1 MADRL
6 LRSISLRGLKTAVKG
21 SDYRKEALIS
31 YGIVIAGY
39 IILSIGAAA
48 GMIGNNLQGQFVPI
62 CVYVSLAISLNLVVG
77 ISGELSLGHAGFM
90 AVGAFTGIVVT
101 RVLESSVTFGPLR
114 LLIAIFVA
122 ALMAALAGFIIGIPI
137 LGLRGDY
144 LAIVTLAFGE
154 IVRNFM
160 NVLYFGLDDNNHL
173 LFAFNHT
180 IDGIENSQ
188 RIITGA
194 IGATG
199 VTKLASFTAAM
210 ILTLFTLFVVLNLK
224 NSKQGRAIM
233 AIRDNRIAGESI
245 GLNVKKYKLM
255 AFVVSA
261 SLAGMA
267 GCMFGQNYS
276 TLAPVKFNFNTS
288 VLILVFVVL
297 GGIGNIW
304 GGMIAAALLTVLPE
318 ALRQFADYRM
328 LTYAI
333 VLILVMICTYNPTIK
348 SRVGMFI
355 DKINPKKK
363 KKKGK
368 GGSKGSGSKSQ
379 AVKASG
385 SSGSSGSK
393 NSAVKSSGSK
403 KSSEKTGKEA

>member
-1 MADRL
+1 MAERL
-6 LRSISLRGLKTAVKG
+6 LRNISTRGLKNAVKG
-21 SDYRKEALIS
+21 NEYRKEALIS
-31 YGIVIAGY
+31 YGIIIVGY
-39 IILSIGAAA
+39 ILLQLGAMTGLIGR
-48 GMIGNNLQGQFVPI
+48 NLQGQFVPI

-90 AVGAFTGIVVT
+90 AVGAFTGILVT
-101 RVLESSVTFGPLR
+101 RVLESAIPSGNIR
-114 LLIAIFVA
+114 LLIALLAGAFTASI
-122 ALMAALAGFIIGIPI
+122 AGFIIGIPI

-154 IVRNFM
+154 IVRNFL
-160 NVLYFGLDDNNHL
+160 NVLYFGFKDGKLK
-173 LFAFNHT
+173 FAFNNT
-180 IDGIENSQ
+180 IDGVDTAD

-199 VTKLASFTAAM
+199 VIKTATFTTAM
-210 ILTLFTLFVVLNLK
+210 LLTLFTLFVVLNLK

-245 GLNVKKYKLM
+245 GLDVKKYRLM

-267 GCMFGQNYS
+267 GVMFGQNYS
-276 TLAPVKFNFNTS
+276 TLAPLKFNFNTS

-304 GGMIAAALLTVLPE
+304 GGIIAAALLTILPE

-333 VLILVMICTYNPTIK
+333 VLILVMIGTYNPKIRA
-348 SRVGMFI
+348 RVNMVI
-355 DKINPKKK
+355 DKIRPKKK
-363 KKKGK
+363 DTGRKGK
-368 GGSKGSGSKSQ
+368 RGRK
-379 AVKASG
+379 
-385 SSGSSGSK
+385 
-393 NSAVKSSGSK
+393 
-403 KSSEKTGKEA
+403 GKETA

>member
-6 LRSISLRGLKTAVKG
+6 LKSISSRGLKNAVKG
-21 SDYRKEALIS
+21 SEYRKEALIS
-31 YGIVIAGY
+31 YGVLVVGY
-39 IILSIGAAA
+39 ILLQLGAAV
-48 GMIGNNLQGQFVPI
+48 GFIGHNLQGQFVPI

-90 AVGAFTGIVVT
+90 AVGAFTGVVVT
-101 RVLESSVTFGPLR
+101 RVLEQSIEFGPAR
-114 LLIAIFVA
+114 LMIALLVA
-122 ALMAALAGFIIGIPI
+122 AFAAAIAGFIIGIPI

-160 NVLYFGLDDNNHL
+160 NVLFFGLDEKGHL

-199 VTKLASFTAAM
+199 VTKLATFTGAA
-210 ILTLFTLFVVLNLK
+210 ILTAFTLFVVLNLK

-245 GLNVKKYKLM
+245 GLDVKKYKLM

-333 VLILVMICTYNPTIK
+333 VLILVMIGTYNPAFRARITAF
-348 SRVGMFI
+348 V
-355 DKINPKKK
+355 DKFKPKKK
-363 KKKGK
+363 DKGK
-368 GGSKGSGSKSQ
+368 
-379 AVKASG
+379 
-385 SSGSSGSK
+385 
-393 NSAVKSSGSK
+393 
-403 KSSEKTGKEA
+403 EKTGKEAA

>member
-1 MADRL
+1 MAERL
-6 LRSISLRGLKTAVKG
+6 LKTISVRALKGAKRGG
-21 SDYRKEALIS
+21 QYRKEAMIS
-31 YGIVIAGY
+31 YGVLIVGY
-39 IILSIGAAA
+39 ALLQLGALTGLIGK
-48 GMIGNNLQGQFVPI
+48 NLQGQFVPI
-62 CVYVSLAISLNLVVG
+62 CVYMSLAISLNLVVG

-90 AVGAFTGIVVT
+90 AAGAFTGIVVT
-101 RVLESSVTFGPLR
+101 RVLEGSLGFAPAR
-114 LLIAIFVA
+114 LIIALIAAAFVA
-122 ALMAALAGFIIGIPI
+122 AIAGFIIGIPI

-154 IVRNFM
+154 IIRNFM
-160 NVLYFGLDDNNHL
+160 NVIYFGFNEKGHL
-173 LFAFNHT
+173 IFAFNHA
-180 IDGIENSQ
+180 IDGIEQ
-188 RIITGA
+188 ADRVLTGP

-199 VTKLASFTAAM
+199 VTKIATFTGAAL
-210 ILTLFTLFVVLNLK
+210 LTAFTLFVVLNLK

-245 GLNVKKYKLM
+245 GLDVKKYKLM

-261 SLAGMA
+261 ALAGMA

-304 GGMIAAALLTVLPE
+304 GSMIAAALLTILPE
-318 ALRQFADYRM
+318 ALRQFSDYRM

-348 SRVGMFI
+348 ARITGIWTKLNPFKKPKSG
-355 DKINPKKK
+355 KEKTGGNKPKKK
-363 KKKGK
+363 
-368 GGSKGSGSKSQ
+368 S
-379 AVKASG
+379 
-385 SSGSSGSK
+385 
-393 NSAVKSSGSK
+393 
-403 KSSEKTGKEA
+403 GKEEA

>member
-1 MADRL
+1 MAERL
-6 LRSISLRGLKTAVKG
+6 LKNISSRGLKGAKRG
-21 SDYRKEALIS
+21 RQYRKEALIA
-31 YGIVIAGY
+31 YGILFIGY
-39 IILSIGAAA
+39 ILLQIGAMS
-48 GMIGNNLQGQFVPI
+48 GLIGRNLQGQFVPI

-101 RVLESSVTFGPLR
+101 RVLEAHIAAAPLR
-114 LLIAIFVA
+114 LIIALLVA
-122 ALMAALAGFIIGIPI
+122 AFMASIAGFIIGIPI

-160 NVLYFGLDDNNHL
+160 NVLYFGLDSNGHL
-173 LFAFNHT
+173 KFAFNHT
-180 IDGIENSQ
+180 IDGIDTEQ
-188 RIITGA
+188 RVITGA

-199 VTKLASFTAAM
+199 VTKTATFTAAM
-210 ILTLFTLFVVLNLK
+210 ILTAFTLFIVLNLK

-245 GLNVKKYKLM
+245 GLDVKKYKLT

-261 SLAGMA
+261 ALAGMA

-333 VLILVMICTYNPTIK
+333 VLILVMIGTYNPAIR
-348 SRVGMFI
+348 SRLGAFWQ
-355 DKINPKKK
+355 KINPF
-363 KKKGK
+363 KKKG
-368 GGSKGSGSKSQ
+368 GGDDARDKQKKN
-379 AVKASG
+379 KA
-385 SSGSSGSK
+385 K
-393 NSAVKSSGSK
+393 A
-403 KSSEKTGKEA
+403 GKEEK

>member
-1 MADRL
+1 MAERL
-6 LRSISLRGLKTAVKG
+6 LKNISTRSLKNAVRGNE
-21 SDYRKEALIS
+21 YRKEALIS
-31 YGIVIAGY
+31 YGILIVGY
-39 IILSIGAAA
+39 ILLQLGAVTGLIGH
-48 GMIGNNLQGQFVPI
+48 NLQGQFVPI

-90 AVGAFTGIVVT
+90 AIGAFTGILVT
-101 RVLESSVTFGPLR
+101 RVLETAIPSGNVR
-114 LLIAIFVA
+114 LLIAT
-122 ALMAALAGFIIGIPI
+122 LAGAFTAAIAGFLIGIPI

-154 IVRNFM
+154 IVRNLL
-160 NVLYFGLDDNNHL
+160 NVLYFGFKDGKL
-173 LFAFNHT
+173 AFSFNDT
-180 IDGIENSQ
+180 IEGVDTAD

-199 VTKLASFTAAM
+199 VIKTATFTSAM
-210 ILTLFTLFVVLNLK
+210 LMTLFTLFIVLNLK

-245 GLNVKKYKLM
+245 GLDVKKYKLM

-267 GCMFGQNYS
+267 GVMFGQNYS
-276 TLAPVKFNFNTS
+276 TLAPLKFNFNTS

-304 GGMIAAALLTVLPE
+304 GGIIAAALLTILPE

-333 VLILVMICTYNPTIK
+333 VLILVMICTYNPTIRA
-348 SRVGMFI
+348 RVTAFI
-355 DKINPKKK
+355 EKIKPKKK
-363 KKKGK
+363 DTGKKDKR
-368 GGSKGSGSKSQ
+368 
-379 AVKASG
+379 
-385 SSGSSGSK
+385 
-393 NSAVKSSGSK
+393 N
-403 KSSEKTGKEA
+403 KTGKETA

>member
-1 MADRL
+1 MADRV
-6 LRSISLRGLKTAVKG
+6 LRSISIRGLKNAVKG
-21 SDYRKEALIS
+21 NDYRKEAMIS
-31 YGIVIAGY
+31 YGILIVGY
-39 IILSIGAAA
+39 IVLQIGTAA
-48 GMIGNNLQGQFVPI
+48 GLIGNNLQGQFVPI

-90 AVGAFTGIVVT
+90 AVGAFTGVVVT
-101 RVLESSVTFGPLR
+101 RVLEASIPFAPLR
-114 LLIAIFVA
+114 LVIALLVA
-122 ALMAALAGFIIGIPI
+122 AIMASIAGFIIGIPI

-160 NVLYFGLDDNNHL
+160 NVLYFGLDDKGHL
-173 LFAFNHT
+173 CFAFNHT
-180 IDGIENSQ
+180 IEGIENEQ

-199 VTKLASFTAAM
+199 VTKTATFTWAA
-210 ILTLFTLFVVLNLK
+210 ILTAFTLFVVLNLK

-318 ALRQFADYRM
+318 ALRQFSDYRM

-333 VLILVMICTYNPTIK
+333 VLIVVMICTYNPTIR
-348 SRVGMFI
+348 SRVTMFVE
-355 DKINPKKK
+355 KIKP

-368 GGSKGSGSKSQ
+368 EGGGKS
-379 AVKASG
+379 AAAAKSSSEKKASG
-385 SSGSSGSK
+385 K
-393 NSAVKSSGSK
+393 KSSGK
-403 KSSEKTGKEA
+403 KAANKTGKGAE

>member
-6 LRSISLRGLKTAVKG
+6 LKSINPRGLRGAVKG
-21 SDYRKEALIS
+21 SEYRKEALIS
-31 YGIVIAGY
+31 YGILVIGY
-39 IILSIGAAA
+39 ILLQIGALT
-48 GMIGNNLQGQFVPI
+48 GIIGHNLQGQFVPI
-62 CVYVSLAISLNLVVG
+62 CVYISLAISLNLVVG

-90 AVGAFTGIVVT
+90 AVGAFTGIVIT
-101 RVLESSVTFGPLR
+101 RVLENSIAFGPLR
-114 LLIAIFVA
+114 LIIAILA
-122 ALMAALAGFIIGIPI
+122 AAVMAAVAGFIIGIPI

-160 NVLYFGLDDNNHL
+160 NVLYFGLDSKGHL
-173 LFAFNHT
+173 KFAFNHT
-180 IDGIENSQ
+180 IDGIDTSQ
-188 RIITGA
+188 RVITGA

-199 VTKLASFTAAM
+199 VTKLATFTGAA
-210 ILTLFTLFVVLNLK
+210 ILTAFTLFIVLNLK

-245 GLNVKKYKLM
+245 GLDVKKYKLM

-318 ALRQFADYRM
+318 ALRQFSDYRM
-328 LTYAI
+328 LTYAV
-333 VLILVMICTYNPTIK
+333 VLILVMIGTYNPAIRARITAF
-348 SRVGMFI
+348 V
-355 DKINPKKK
+355 DKFKPKKK
-363 KKKGK
+363 DKGK
-368 GGSKGSGSKSQ
+368 
-379 AVKASG
+379 
-385 SSGSSGSK
+385 
-393 NSAVKSSGSK
+393 
-403 KSSEKTGKEA
+403 EKTGKEAA

>member
-1 MADRL
+1 MADKKL
-6 LRSISLRGLKTAVKG
+6 KLKTRGLLKGAVKG
-21 SDYRKEALIS
+21 NEYRKEALIS
-31 YGIVIAGY
+31 YGIVIIGY
-39 IILSIGAAA
+39 LVLQAGAAA
-48 GMIGNNLQGQFVPI
+48 GLIGHNLQGQFVPI

-101 RVLESSVTFGPLR
+101 RVLQASMPSNNLR
-114 LLIAIFVA
+114 LIIALLAGAFTA
-122 ALMAALAGFIIGIPI
+122 AIAGFIIGIPI

-154 IVRNFM
+154 IVRNFL
-160 NVLYFGLDDNNHL
+160 NVLYFGLDNNGHL
-173 LFAFNHT
+173 KFAFNHT
-180 IDGIENSQ
+180 IEGIDTSQ
-188 RIITGA
+188 RIVTGA

-199 VTKLASFTAAM
+199 VVKTATFTAAM
-210 ILTLFTLFVVLNLK
+210 LLTLFTLFIVLNLK

-267 GCMFGQNYS
+267 GVMFGQNYS
-276 TLAPVKFNFNTS
+276 TLAPVKFSFNTS

-304 GGMIAAALLTVLPE
+304 GGIIAAALLTVLPE

-333 VLILVMICTYNPTIK
+333 VLILVMIGTYNPAIRARIGRLAGK
-348 SRVGMFI
+348 L
-355 DKINPKKK
+355 KPKKK
-363 KKKGK
+363 PDKGR
-368 GGSKGSGSKSQ
+368 GGHK
-379 AVKASG
+379 
-385 SSGSSGSK
+385 
-393 NSAVKSSGSK
+393 
-403 KSSEKTGKEA
+403 KTGKGVA

>member
-1 MADRL
+1 MAERL
-6 LRSISLRGLKTAVKG
+6 LKNITPRKLKGAVKG
-21 SDYRKEALIS
+21 SEYKMEALIS
-31 YGIVIAGY
+31 YGILLIGY
-39 IILSIGAAA
+39 IVLQLGAVTGIIGR
-48 GMIGNNLQGQFVPI
+48 NLQGQFVPI
-62 CVYVSLAISLNLVVG
+62 CVYMSLAISLNLVVG

-90 AVGAFTGIVVT
+90 AVGAFSGILAT
-101 RVLESSVTFGPLR
+101 RILEQSIAFAPLR
-114 LLIAIFVA
+114 LLIALLFA
-122 ALMAALAGFIIGIPI
+122 AFMASIAGFIIGIPI

-154 IVRNFM
+154 IVRNIM
-160 NVLYFGLDDNNHL
+160 NVLYFGFDTNGKLR
-173 LFAFNHT
+173 FAFNHT
-180 IDGIENSQ
+180 IDGVENPG

-199 VTKLASFTAAM
+199 VTKTATFTGAM
-210 ILTLFTLFVVLNLK
+210 LLTAFTLFVVLNIK

-261 SLAGMA
+261 ALAGMA

-297 GGIGNIW
+297 GSIGNIW

-333 VLILVMICTYNPTIK
+333 VLIVVMICTYNPTIK
-348 SRVGMFI
+348 ARVTNFFSKFKPG
-355 DKINPKKK
+355 
-363 KKKGK
+363 KGK
-368 GGSKGSGSKSQ
+368 GDK
-379 AVKASG
+379 
-385 SSGSSGSK
+385 
-393 NSAVKSSGSK
+393 
-403 KSSEKTGKEA
+403 KTGKEAA

>member
-1 MADRL
+1 MAERL
-6 LRSISLRGLKTAVKG
+6 FKNIGSRGLKGAVKG
-21 SDYRKEALIS
+21 SEYRKEAFIS
-31 YGIVIAGY
+31 YGILLIGY
-39 IILSIGAAA
+39 IVLQLGAMTGIIGR
-48 GMIGNNLQGQFVPI
+48 NLQGQFVPI

-90 AVGAFTGIVVT
+90 AVGAFTGILVAKILE
-101 RVLESSVTFGPLR
+101 RSMSINVLILI
-114 LLIAIFVA
+114 IAILA
-122 ALMAALAGFIIGIPI
+122 AAFTASIAGFIIGIPI

-160 NVLYFGLDDNNHL
+160 NVLYFGFDSNGKLR
-173 LFAFNHT
+173 FAFNHT
-180 IDGIENSQ
+180 IEGVDTSD

-199 VTKLASFTAAM
+199 VTKMASFTAAAL
-210 ILTLFTLFVVLNLK
+210 LTAFTLFVVLNLK

-233 AIRDNRIAGESI
+233 SIRDNRIAGESI
-245 GLNVKKYKLM
+245 GLEVRKYKLM

-261 SLAGMA
+261 ALAGMA
-267 GCMFGQNYS
+267 GCMFGLNYS

-348 SRVGMFI
+348 ARVGLFV
-355 DKINPKKK
+355 DKFKPKKK
-363 KKKGK
+363 KGGK
-368 GGSKGSGSKSQ
+368 G
-379 AVKASG
+379 
-385 SSGSSGSK
+385 
-393 NSAVKSSGSK
+393 
-403 KSSEKTGKEA
+403 KTGKEAA

>member
-1 MADRL
+1 MADRIL
-6 LRSISLRGLKTAVKG
+6 KSISTRGLKNAVRG
-21 SDYRKEALIS
+21 SEYKREALIS
-31 YGIVIAGY
+31 YGILLVGFVV
-39 IILSIGAAA
+39 LQLGAAA
-48 GMIGNNLQGQFVPI
+48 GLIGRNLQGQFVPI

-101 RVLESSVTFGPLR
+101 RVLENSIAFGPLR
-114 LLIAIFVA
+114 LLIALIVA
-122 ALMAALAGFIIGIPI
+122 AIMAAIAGFIIGIPI

-154 IVRNFM
+154 IVRNIL
-160 NVLYFGLDDNNHL
+160 NVLYFGLDENGHL
-173 LFAFNHT
+173 KFAFNHT
-180 IDGIENSQ
+180 IDGIENSN
-188 RIITGA
+188 RVITGA

-199 VTKLASFTAAM
+199 VTKLATFTWAAL
-210 ILTLFTLFVVLNLK
+210 LTAFTLLVVLNIK

-304 GGMIAAALLTVLPE
+304 GGMIAATLLTILPE

-333 VLILVMICTYNPTIK
+333 VLILVMIVTYNPTIK
-348 SRVGMFI
+348 SRVNAMWAKVNPFRNK
-355 DKINPKKK
+355 DKD
-363 KKKGK
+363 KKG
-368 GGSKGSGSKSQ
+368 GGSKRGKP
-379 AVKASG
+379 A
-385 SSGSSGSK
+385 
-393 NSAVKSSGSK
+393 
-403 KSSEKTGKEA
+403 KTGKEDA

>member
-6 LRSISLRGLKTAVKG
+6 LKSINARGLRGAVKG
-21 SDYRKEALIS
+21 SEYRKEALIS
-31 YGIVIAGY
+31 YGILVIGY
-39 IILSIGAAA
+39 ILLQIGAMT
-48 GMIGNNLQGQFVPI
+48 GLIGHNLQGQFVPI
-62 CVYVSLAISLNLVVG
+62 CVYISLAISLNLVVG

-101 RVLESSVTFGPLR
+101 RVLENSIAFGPLR
-114 LLIAIFVA
+114 LVIAILA
-122 ALMAALAGFIIGIPI
+122 AAVMAAIAGFIIGIPI

-154 IVRNFM
+154 IVRNIM
-160 NVLYFGLDDNNHL
+160 NVLYFGLDSKGHL
-173 LFAFNHT
+173 KFAFNHT
-180 IDGIENSQ
+180 IDGIDTSQ
-188 RIITGA
+188 RVITGA

-199 VTKLASFTAAM
+199 VTKLATFTGAA
-210 ILTLFTLFVVLNLK
+210 ILTAFTLFIVLNLK

-245 GLNVKKYKLM
+245 GLDVKKYKLM

-333 VLILVMICTYNPTIK
+333 VLILVMIGTYNPAIRARITAFVNK
-348 SRVGMFI
+348 F
-355 DKINPKKK
+355 KPKKK
-363 KKKGK
+363 DKGK
-368 GGSKGSGSKSQ
+368 
-379 AVKASG
+379 
-385 SSGSSGSK
+385 
-393 NSAVKSSGSK
+393 
-403 KSSEKTGKEA
+403 EKTGKEAA

>member
-1 MADRL
+1 MAERL
-6 LRSISLRGLKTAVKG
+6 FKNIGSRGLKGAVKG
-21 SDYRKEALIS
+21 SEYRKEAFIS
-31 YGIVIAGY
+31 YGILLIGY
-39 IILSIGAAA
+39 ILLQLGAMTGLIGR
-48 GMIGNNLQGQFVPI
+48 NLQGQFVPI

-90 AVGAFTGIVVT
+90 AVGAFTGILVAKI
-101 RVLESSVTFGPLR
+101 LERSMSINPLI
-114 LLIAIFVA
+114 LIIAIIAA
-122 ALMAALAGFIIGIPI
+122 ALTASIAGFIIGIPI

-160 NVLYFGLDDNNHL
+160 NVLYFGFDSNGKLR
-173 LFAFNHT
+173 FAFNHT
-180 IDGIENSQ
+180 IEGVDTSD

-199 VTKLASFTAAM
+199 VTKMASFTAAAL
-210 ILTLFTLFVVLNLK
+210 LTAFTLFVVLNLK

-233 AIRDNRIAGESI
+233 SIRDNRIAGESI
-245 GLNVKKYKLM
+245 GLEVRKYKLM

-261 SLAGMA
+261 ALAGMA
-267 GCMFGQNYS
+267 GCMFGLNYS

-333 VLILVMICTYNPTIK
+333 VLIVVMICTYNPTIK
-348 SRVGMFI
+348 ARVGLFV
-355 DKINPKKK
+355 DKFKPKKK
-363 KKKGK
+363 KGGK
-368 GGSKGSGSKSQ
+368 G
-379 AVKASG
+379 
-385 SSGSSGSK
+385 
-393 NSAVKSSGSK
+393 
-403 KSSEKTGKEA
+403 KTGKEAA

>member
-1 MADRL
+1 MAK
-6 LRSISLRGLKTAVKG
+6 IKTPNTKGLMKKAGKSAYG
-21 SDYRKEALIS
+21 KEALIS
-31 YGIVIAGY
+31 YAILIVGY
-39 IILSIGAAA
+39 ILLKLGAAA
-48 GMIGNNLQGQFVPI
+48 GLIGFNLQGQFVPI

-90 AVGAFTGIVVT
+90 AVGAFSGIVAA
-101 RVLESSVTFGPLR
+101 RMLEGVIAAGTLR
-114 LLIAIFVA
+114 LIIAMLVGAFFA
-122 ALMAALAGFIIGIPI
+122 AIAGFIIGIPI

-160 NVLYFGLDDNNHL
+160 NVLYFAKDDSGLR
-173 LFAFNHT
+173 FAFNHT
-180 IDGIENSQ
+180 IDGISNDQ

-194 IGATG
+194 IGATS
-199 VTKLASFTAAM
+199 VQKLATFEMGIILAM
-210 ILTLFTLFVVLNLK
+210 FTLFVVLNIK

-245 GLNVKKYKLM
+245 GLDVKKYKLM

-261 SLAGMA
+261 ALAGMA
-267 GCMFGQNYS
+267 GALFGQNYS
-276 TLAPVKFNFNTS
+276 TLASIKFSFNTS

-318 ALRQFADYRM
+318 TLRAFSEYRM

-333 VLILVMICTYNPTIK
+333 VLIVVMICTYNPTIK
-348 SRVGMFI
+348 AKVSMTW
-355 DKINPKKK
+355 DKINPFKKRK
-363 KKKGK
+363 AAEVTEG
-368 GGSKGSGSKSQ
+368 GGS
-379 AVKASG
+379 
-385 SSGSSGSK
+385 
-393 NSAVKSSGSK
+393 N
-403 KSSEKTGKEA
+403 E

>member
-1 MADRL
+1 MAERL
-6 LRSISLRGLKTAVKG
+6 LKNISSRGLKGAKRG
-21 SDYRKEALIS
+21 RQYRKEALIA
-31 YGIVIAGY
+31 YGILFIGY
-39 IILSIGAAA
+39 ILLQIGAMS
-48 GMIGNNLQGQFVPI
+48 GLIGRSLQGQFVPI

-101 RVLESSVTFGPLR
+101 RVLEAHIAAAPLR
-114 LLIAIFVA
+114 LIIALLVA
-122 ALMAALAGFIIGIPI
+122 AFMASIAGFIIGIPI

-160 NVLYFGLDDNNHL
+160 NVLYFGLDSNGHL
-173 LFAFNHT
+173 KFAFNHT
-180 IDGIENSQ
+180 IDGIDTEQ
-188 RIITGA
+188 RVITGA

-199 VTKLASFTAAM
+199 VTKTATFTAAM
-210 ILTLFTLFVVLNLK
+210 ILTAFTLFIVLNLK

-245 GLNVKKYKLM
+245 GLDVKKYKLT

-261 SLAGMA
+261 ALAGMA

-318 ALRQFADYRM
+318 ALRQFADYIM

-333 VLILVMICTYNPTIK
+333 VLILVMIGTYNPAIR
-348 SRVGMFI
+348 SRLGAFWQ
-355 DKINPKKK
+355 KINPF
-363 KKKGK
+363 KKKG
-368 GGSKGSGSKSQ
+368 GGDDARDKQKKN
-379 AVKASG
+379 KA
-385 SSGSSGSK
+385 K
-393 NSAVKSSGSK
+393 A
-403 KSSEKTGKEA
+403 GKEEK

>member
-6 LRSISLRGLKTAVKG
+6 LKSINPRGLRGAVKG
-21 SDYRKEALIS
+21 SEYRKEALIS
-31 YGIVIAGY
+31 YGILVIGY
-39 IILSIGAAA
+39 ILLQIGALT
-48 GMIGNNLQGQFVPI
+48 GIIGHNLQGQFVPI
-62 CVYVSLAISLNLVVG
+62 CVYISLAISLNLVVG

-90 AVGAFTGIVVT
+90 AVGAFTGIVIT
-101 RVLESSVTFGPLR
+101 RVLENSIAFGPLR
-114 LLIAIFVA
+114 LIIAILA
-122 ALMAALAGFIIGIPI
+122 AAVMAAIAGFIIGIPI

-160 NVLYFGLDDNNHL
+160 NVLYFGLDSKGHL
-173 LFAFNHT
+173 KFAFNHT
-180 IDGIENSQ
+180 IDGIDTSQ
-188 RIITGA
+188 RVITGA

-199 VTKLASFTAAM
+199 VTKLATFTGAA
-210 ILTLFTLFVVLNLK
+210 ILTAFTLFIVLNLK

-245 GLNVKKYKLM
+245 GLDVKKYKLM

-318 ALRQFADYRM
+318 ALRQFSDYRM
-328 LTYAI
+328 LTYAV
-333 VLILVMICTYNPTIK
+333 VLILVMIGTYNPAIRARITAF
-348 SRVGMFI
+348 V
-355 DKINPKKK
+355 DKFKPKKK
-363 KKKGK
+363 DKGK
-368 GGSKGSGSKSQ
+368 
-379 AVKASG
+379 
-385 SSGSSGSK
+385 
-393 NSAVKSSGSK
+393 
-403 KSSEKTGKEA
+403 EKTGKEAA

>member
-6 LRSISLRGLKTAVKG
+6 LKSISSRGLKNAVKG
-21 SDYRKEALIS
+21 SEYRKEALIS
-31 YGIVIAGY
+31 YGVLVVGY
-39 IILSIGAAA
+39 ILLQLGAAV
-48 GMIGNNLQGQFVPI
+48 GFIGHNLQGQFVPI

-90 AVGAFTGIVVT
+90 AVGAFTGVVVT
-101 RVLESSVTFGPLR
+101 RVLEQSIEFGPAR
-114 LLIAIFVA
+114 LMIALLVA
-122 ALMAALAGFIIGIPI
+122 AFAAAIAGFIIGIPI

-160 NVLYFGLDDNNHL
+160 NVLFFGLDEKGHL

-199 VTKLASFTAAM
+199 VTKLATFTGAA
-210 ILTLFTLFVVLNLK
+210 ILTAFTLFVVLNLK

-245 GLNVKKYKLM
+245 GLDVKKYKLM

-333 VLILVMICTYNPTIK
+333 VLILVMIGTYNPAFRARITAFVEK
-348 SRVGMFI
+348 L
-355 DKINPKKK
+355 KPKKK
-363 KKKGK
+363 DKGK
-368 GGSKGSGSKSQ
+368 
-379 AVKASG
+379 
-385 SSGSSGSK
+385 
-393 NSAVKSSGSK
+393 
-403 KSSEKTGKEA
+403 EKTGKEAA

>member
-1 MADRL
+1 MADRIL
-6 LRSISLRGLKTAVKG
+6 KSVSTRGLRNAVRG
-21 SDYRKEALIS
+21 SEYKKEALIS
-31 YGIVIAGY
+31 YGILIVGY
-39 IILSIGAAA
+39 IVLQLGAMTGIIGR
-48 GMIGNNLQGQFVPI
+48 NLQGQFVPI

-77 ISGELSLGHAGFM
+77 LSGELSLGHAGFM
-90 AVGAFTGIVVT
+90 AVGAFTGVVVT
-101 RVLESSVTFGPLR
+101 RVLEGSIAIGPLR
-114 LLIAIFVA
+114 LIIAILVSA
-122 ALMAALAGFIIGIPI
+122 IMAAIAGFIIGIPI

-160 NVLYFGLDDNNHL
+160 NVLYFGLDENGHL
-173 LFAFNHT
+173 KFAFNHT
-180 IDGIENSQ
+180 IDDIDNSQ

-199 VTKLASFTAAM
+199 VTKLATFTAAM
-210 ILTLFTLFVVLNLK
+210 LLTALTLFVVLNIK

-245 GLNVKKYKLM
+245 GLSVKKYKLM

-261 SLAGMA
+261 ALAGMA

-288 VLILVFVVL
+288 VLILVVVVL

-304 GGMIAAALLTVLPE
+304 GGMIAATLLTILPE

-333 VLILVMICTYNPTIK
+333 VLILVMIGTYNPTIK
-348 SRVGMFI
+348 ARVSSLWAKVNPFKNR
-355 DKINPKKK
+355 DKD
-363 KKKGK
+363 KKGK
-368 GGSKGSGSKSQ
+368 SDKGKGSK
-379 AVKASG
+379 
-385 SSGSSGSK
+385 
-393 NSAVKSSGSK
+393 
-403 KSSEKTGKEA
+403 KTGKEVA